1 MGVSKQTVYLWYTSM
16 VAASCMNLYGYDAA
30 AFNALQ
36 GSANWRQHFNHPDPN
51 VIGSVNTAYTVGCVI
66 SGFFVSAPI
75 SNYLGRRWAMMIGCI
90 FVIIASF
97 LAAFS
102 PRNIGAFI
110 GAKALVGIGQGITLP
125 AGPVYISE
133 ITPAKTRGAVMSFWQ
148 LFFSVGNFLGF
159 WIAFACSKNSEKLRN
174 WDWKIVMLCQMIAP
188 AFIVSSLWACP
199 ESPRW
204 YIQKNRTEEAVA
216 ALSRIRNTR
225 EEVDAEIEQI
235 QLAVAFEQKNNISGS
250 YGPLWKDPSVRAR
263 LILAILMNVGQQC
276 TGQGSLNNYSTIIF
290 QKVFKDN
297 DTIQLLNAL
306 NATLGIFFTLTA
318 TFTIDRF
325 GRRFLLLVGAIGMST
340 CMLIVA
346 ILVTQAPD
354 LGEGL
359 KSQPVAI
366 GTVFIMFL
374 FGFFFKPSWGAT
386 VWVWTS
392 EIFSMNVRSQAVA
405 MSTQAQ
411 NVANAVL
418 LQLFPLFLA
427 NEGFYAMYMF
437 FAMNLFLAFFVY
449 FFIPE
454 TKGKTLESMDIL
466 FGGEDHAEDTT
477 PDDPRM
483 LGSETTGHVVPGNNG
498 EKKAVEPVVSSNIT
512 KVKVNDAVSGDKINV
527 TKVNESSAKLTNSSL
542 ITNLQLKELQ
552 SGSSTD
558 FLARLALNFKGLDY
572 KTVWVEYP
580 DIKPT
585 FSPEVPPNPAPD
597 TPYTIPAIRFPS
609 TGLIMHSRTIAARLE
624 ELYPE
629 PSLHLDSPIMSR
641 IYGIQGKHIM
651 PVYGLWI
658 PLVSANILNP
668 RSKEYYDRTREADE
682 GMTLPELLAKTEARE
697 EEAWESART
706 GLRELGGL
714 LEENAEGPFFMG
726 SVAGYADLVVLS
738 WLEFYKR
745 IDKERLFDKVVTME
759 PSLGR
764 LYEAGKQWLE
774 RNDH

>member
-36 GSANWRQHFNHPDPN
+36 GSANWRQHFHDPDPN
-51 VIGSVNTAYTVGCVI
+51 VIGSVNTAYTIGCVI

-90 FVIIASF
+90 LVIIASF

-110 GAKALVGIGQGITLP
+110 GAKALVGVGQGITLP

-148 LFFSVGNFLGF
+148 LFFSVGNSMGF
-159 WIAFACSKNSEKLRN
+159 IVAFACSKKAEQLGN

-306 NATLGIFFTLTA
+306 NAILGILFTLNA
-318 TFTIDRF
+318 TWTIDRF
-325 GRRFLLLVGAIGMST
+325 GRRFLLLVGAVGMSL
-340 CMLIVA
+340 CMLVVA
-346 ILVTQAPD
+346 ILVTKTPD
-354 LGEGL
+354 LGEGM

-366 GTVFIMFL
+366 GTVFLMFL

-437 FAMNLFLAFFVY
+437 FAMNLVLAFFVY

-454 TKGKTLESMDIL
+454 TKGKSLESMDIL
-466 FGGEDHAEDTT
+466 FGGANHAEDAT
-477 PDDPRM
+477 PDDPAM
-483 LGSETTGHVVPGNNG
+483 LGPEATENAVSENVG
-498 EKKAVEPVVSSNIT
+498 EKKAAAAVASDDKAEA
-512 KVKVNDAVSGDKINV
+512 KVADTVPDDKTNV
-527 TKVNESSAKLTNSSL
+527 
-542 ITNLQLKELQ
+542 I
-552 SGSSTD
+552 
-558 FLARLALNFKGLDY
+558 KG
-572 KTVWVEYP
+572 
-580 DIKPT
+580 
-585 FSPEVPPNPAPD
+585 
-597 TPYTIPAIRFPS
+597 
-609 TGLIMHSRTIAARLE
+609 
-624 ELYPE
+624 
-629 PSLHLDSPIMSR
+629 
-641 IYGIQGKHIM
+641 
-651 PVYGLWI
+651 
-658 PLVSANILNP
+658 
-668 RSKEYYDRTREADE
+668 
-682 GMTLPELLAKTEARE
+682 
-697 EEAWESART
+697 
-706 GLRELGGL
+706 
-714 LEENAEGPFFMG
+714 
-726 SVAGYADLVVLS
+726 
-738 WLEFYKR
+738 
-745 IDKERLFDKVVTME
+745 
-759 PSLGR
+759 
-764 LYEAGKQWLE
+764 
-774 RNDH
+774 

>member
-1 MGVSKQTVYLWYTSM
+1 MAVSKQTVYLWYTSM

-36 GSANWRQHFNHPDPN
+36 GSANWREHFHHPDPN
-51 VIGSVNTAYTVGCVI
+51 VIGSVNTAYTIGCVI

-75 SNYLGRRWAMMIGCI
+75 SNYLGRRWAMMIGCM
-90 FVIIASF
+90 FVIVASV
-97 LAAFS
+97 LDAFTR
-102 PRNIGAFI
+102 RNIGAFI

-148 LFFSVGNFLGF
+148 LFFSVGNSMGF
-159 WIAFACSKNSEKLRN
+159 IVAFACSKKSEQLGN

-216 ALSRIRNTR
+216 ALTRIRNTR

-306 NATLGIFFTLTA
+306 NAILGIFFTLTA

-325 GRRFLLLVGAIGMST
+325 GRRFLLLTGAVGMST
-340 CMLIVA
+340 CMLVVA
-346 ILVTQAPD
+346 ILVTNTPD
-354 LGEGL
+354 LGEGM
-359 KSQPVAI
+359 KAQPVAI

-437 FAMNLFLAFFVY
+437 FAMNLVLAFFVY

-466 FGGEDHAEDTT
+466 FGGANHAEDTT
-477 PDDPRM
+477 PDDPPM
-483 LGSETTGHVVPGNNG
+483 LGPEPTVSETVG
-498 EKKAVEPVVSSNIT
+498 EKKTTAAVVTDDKTE
-512 KVKVNDAVSGDKINV
+512 VKVD
-527 TKVNESSAKLTNSSL
+527 
-542 ITNLQLKELQ
+542 
-552 SGSSTD
+552 
-558 FLARLALNFKGLDY
+558 
-572 KTVWVEYP
+572 
-580 DIKPT
+580 
-585 FSPEVPPNPAPD
+585 D
-597 TPYTIPAIRFPS
+597 TP
-609 TGLIMHSRTIAARLE
+609 LE
-624 ELYPE
+624 
-629 PSLHLDSPIMSR
+629 D
-641 IYGIQGKHIM
+641 
-651 PVYGLWI
+651 
-658 PLVSANILNP
+658 
-668 RSKEYYDRTREADE
+668 
-682 GMTLPELLAKTEARE
+682 KTNVIK
-697 EEAWESART
+697 
-706 GLRELGGL
+706 G
-714 LEENAEGPFFMG
+714 
-726 SVAGYADLVVLS
+726 
-738 WLEFYKR
+738 
-745 IDKERLFDKVVTME
+745 
-759 PSLGR
+759 
-764 LYEAGKQWLE
+764 
-774 RNDH
+774 

>member
-36 GSANWRQHFNHPDPN
+36 GSANWRQHFRDPDPN
-51 VIGSVNTAYTVGCVI
+51 VIGSVNTAYTIGCVI

-75 SNYLGRRWAMMIGCI
+75 SNYLGRRWAMMIGCVL
-90 FVIIASF
+90 VIIASF

-148 LFFSVGNFLGF
+148 LFFSVGNSMGFLV
-159 WIAFACSKNSEKLRN
+159 ALACSRNSERLGN
-174 WDWKIVMLCQMIAP
+174 WDWKIVMLCQIIGP

-204 YIQKNRTEEAVA
+204 YVQKGRTEEAVA
-216 ALSRIRNTR
+216 ALLRIRNSR

-306 NATLGIFFTLTA
+306 NAILGIFFTLTA
-318 TFTIDRF
+318 TVTIDRF
-325 GRRFLLLVGAIGMST
+325 GRRFLLLVGALGMST

-346 ILVTQAPD
+346 ILVTETPD
-354 LGEGL
+354 LGDGL
-359 KSQPVAI
+359 RSQPVAI
-366 GTVFIMFL
+366 ATVFVMFL

-437 FAMNLFLAFFVY
+437 FAMNLVLAFFVY

-466 FGGEDHAEDTT
+466 FGGANHAEDTT
-477 PDDPRM
+477 PDDPAM
-483 LGSETTGHVVPGNNG
+483 LRPEVTENALPEGVGEDKGTATVVSNNKTEVNVDDSVPGKTTNA
-498 EKKAVEPVVSSNIT
+498 KA
-512 KVKVNDAVSGDKINV
+512 
-527 TKVNESSAKLTNSSL
+527 
-542 ITNLQLKELQ
+542 
-552 SGSSTD
+552 
-558 FLARLALNFKGLDY
+558 
-572 KTVWVEYP
+572 
-580 DIKPT
+580 
-585 FSPEVPPNPAPD
+585 
-597 TPYTIPAIRFPS
+597 
-609 TGLIMHSRTIAARLE
+609 
-624 ELYPE
+624 
-629 PSLHLDSPIMSR
+629 
-641 IYGIQGKHIM
+641 
-651 PVYGLWI
+651 
-658 PLVSANILNP
+658 
-668 RSKEYYDRTREADE
+668 
-682 GMTLPELLAKTEARE
+682 
-697 EEAWESART
+697 
-706 GLRELGGL
+706 
-714 LEENAEGPFFMG
+714 
-726 SVAGYADLVVLS
+726 
-738 WLEFYKR
+738 
-745 IDKERLFDKVVTME
+745 
-759 PSLGR
+759 
-764 LYEAGKQWLE
+764 
-774 RNDH
+774 